1 LRSYFEPTSEEKA
14 QGIKMPTVA
23 HRAIAELVKAEYI
36 RIIVTTNFDRLVEMA
51 LTDVG
56 IQPMIVSTADG
67 VKGALP
73 LSHIRC
79 LVLKINGDY
88 LDSRIRN
95 TQAELSVYDSALT
108 GILDRIFDE
117 FGLIVCGWSGDW
129 DIGLRAAIE
138 RCPTRRFSMYWATR
152 GETSAKATDLI
163 TLRAGI
169 PVKIQSADSFFG
181 ALKEKTL
188 ALAEFGQHHPL
199 SAKLA
204 GALVKRYIVRAE
216 NRILLHDLVYDETE
230 KAYGQMDPEK
240 FHGRRVSDVSA
251 ELAKRLSAY
260 ESIMDVLLEAVITG
274 CYWGS
279 EHQDYIWRHV
289 AERLGDPPGP
299 TSGLLIAWTALRLY
313 PASLVVYGGGIGA
326 ILANKFSTLAALLKA
341 QVAHPYAD
349 RTASPLKTV
358 TAANR
363 VHYGTVL
370 ENGLAEYM
378 PGKKSYSNYLFDLL
392 GARFS
397 SFDPSQR
404 EYEVAFDV
412 FEYCLGLIVQLAP
425 ATTVAWSPVG
435 RAAWRASSF
444 YEPDGP
450 TSPSNARMAAIAE
463 ALFERGIDEYR
474 VAKTAYDKWVLRR
487 GLP

>member
-152 GETSAKATDLI
+152 GENIGEGYRSDNASCGDSRQDPVGELV
-163 TLRAGI
+163 LR
-169 PVKIQSADSFFG
+169 
-181 ALKEKTL
+181 
-188 ALAEFGQHHPL
+188 
-199 SAKLA
+199 
-204 GALVKRYIVRAE
+204 
-216 NRILLHDLVYDETE
+216 
-230 KAYGQMDPEK
+230 
-240 FHGRRVSDVSA
+240 
-251 ELAKRLSAY
+251 
-260 ESIMDVLLEAVITG
+260 
-274 CYWGS
+274 CS
-279 EHQDYIWRHV
+279 EGKD
-289 AERLGDPPGP
+289 ARLG
-299 TSGLLIAWTALRLY
+299 
-313 PASLVVYGGGIGA
+313 
-326 ILANKFSTLAALLKA
+326 
-341 QVAHPYAD
+341 
-349 RTASPLKTV
+349 
-358 TAANR
+358 
-363 VHYGTVL
+363 
-370 ENGLAEYM
+370 
-378 PGKKSYSNYLFDLL
+378 
-392 GARFS
+392 
-397 SFDPSQR
+397 
-404 EYEVAFDV
+404 
-412 FEYCLGLIVQLAP
+412 
-425 ATTVAWSPVG
+425 
-435 RAAWRASSF
+435 
-444 YEPDGP
+444 
-450 TSPSNARMAAIAE
+450 
-463 ALFERGIDEYR
+463 
-474 VAKTAYDKWVLRR
+474 
-487 GLP
+487 